1 MYFAIKGKVV
11 LEKQMKEMLY
21 QMCKACVILD
31 FEVVG
36 KGGILVPKLF

>member
-1 MYFAIKGKVV
+1 MYFTIKGKVV
-11 LEKQMKEMLY
+11 LEKEMNEISY

-36 KGGILVPKLF
+36 KGDVLVPKFF